1 MTSFSLSCKDA
12 DTSNNNFRTKLY
24 IHMQK
29 CHECWTHYLAIYEKV
44 NAMTAPER
52 SRWNKSR
59 KPGDAIIQERADFRT
74 AEGIKKK
81 IPTIWNLNVAQRKQD
96 KKDGK

>member
-1 MTSFSLSCKDA
+1 
-12 DTSNNNFRTKLY
+12 
-24 IHMQK
+24 MQK

-44 NAMTAPER
+44 NAMTASER

-59 KPGDAIIQERADFRT
+59 KAGDLIIQERADFRT
-74 AEGIKKK
+74 AEAIKKE